1 TYFLLPREKPPQA
14 DSVEAPAGPAGR
26 RPSAFDLAVYTEYFR
41 RPKLG
46 AIYLQFFLYIFSFS
60 AFTSGFALFAKARFG
75 WGERET
81 GYLFV
86 YAGLLGIIMQGG
98 VLGRLVKKLGEIRLA
113 LIGFATVIVGYIVL
127 GFAQTL
133 AMLIVV
139 ATVNGFGNGVLRPVL
154 TARISQVV

>member
-1 TYFLLPREKPPQA
+1 
-14 DSVEAPAGPAGR
+14 
-26 RPSAFDLAVYTEYFR
+26 
-41 RPKLG
+41 
-46 AIYLQFFLYIFSFS
+46 
-60 AFTSGFALFAKARFG
+60 FTSGFALFAKARFG

-154 TARISQVV
+154 TARISQVVGRHEQGIALGISGSLSSLAMTLAPPSGGTMLDFGWTTSWAMVSAIAAGLGFL